1 MRIVLL
7 GPPGSGKGTQA
18 EFITEKLGVPHISTG
33 DMFRKAIEEGTE
45 LGKEAKK
52 YLDSGQLV
60 PDEIT
65 VGIVKERLNKSDCE
79 KGFLLDG
86 FPRTVA
92 QAEALDG
99 ILKEKDTGLDAVINI
114 NVPREELLKRL
125 TGRRICRNCG
135 ATYHIIFNPPA
146 VENTCDKCGGELYQR
161 KDDTEE
167 TIINR
172 LEVYKKQTEP
182 LIQYY
187 KEKGLLKDI
196 DGGQSIEEV
205 TKEIGLSLGRDW

>member
-1 MRIVLL
+1 MRIILL

-18 EFITEKLGVPHISTG
+18 EFIKKKLGISHISTG

-45 LGKEAKK
+45 LGRKAKE

-65 VGIVKERLNKSDCE
+65 VGIVRERLNESDCE
-79 KGFLLDG
+79 RGFLLDG
-86 FPRTVA
+86 FPRTVT
-92 QAEALDG
+92 QAEALDE
-99 ILKEKDTGLDAVINI
+99 ILKEKGVELDAVINI
-114 NVPREELLKRL
+114 NVSREELIKRL

-187 KEKGLLKDI
+187 ENRGILKNI
-196 DGGQSIEEV
+196 DGGQSIDEV
-205 TKEIGLSLGRDW
+205 TREIGISLGRDW